1 MYYLFQYLSS
11 GNDKKF
17 IQLTF
22 NGQLVDTRTTWSPDI
37 SDTIAFTKANYTSET
52 WSTKNEWLTHDD
64 YILLTTSPTP
74 ITSLTHP
81 ELLL

>member
-1 MYYLFQYLSS
+1 MYYLFQDPSS
-11 GNDKKF
+11 DGDEKF

-22 NGQLVDTRTTWSPDI
+22 NGQLVDTRTAWSPDI
-37 SDTIAFTKANYTSET
+37 SDTATFIKANYTSGN
-52 WSTKNEWLTHDD
+52 WSTKNEWLTYDEFV
-64 YILLTTSPTP
+64 LLVTSPTP

>member
-1 MYYLFQYLSS
+1 MYYLFQDLSS
-11 GNDKKF
+11 DTDENF

-22 NGQLVDTRTTWSPDI
+22 DGQLVDTRTAWSPDI
-37 SDTIAFTKANYTSET
+37 SDTATFTKAVHTSGN
-52 WSTKNEWLTHDD
+52 WSTKDEWLTHDEF
-64 YILLTTSPTP
+64 ILLATSPTP

>member
-1 MYYLFQYLSS
+1 MYYLFQDPSS
-11 GNDKKF
+11 DNDEEF

-22 NGQLVDTRTTWSPDI
+22 DGQLVDTRTGWSAYIPDI
-37 SDTIAFTKANYTSET
+37 VTFTKAVHTSGN
-52 WSTKNEWLTHDD
+52 WSTKDEWLTHDEF
-64 YILLTTSPTP
+64 ILLATSPTP